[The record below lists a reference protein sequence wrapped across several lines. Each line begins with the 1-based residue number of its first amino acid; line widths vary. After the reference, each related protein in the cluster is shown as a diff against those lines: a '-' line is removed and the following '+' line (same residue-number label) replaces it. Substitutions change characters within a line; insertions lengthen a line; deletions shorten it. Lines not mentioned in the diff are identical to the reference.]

1 MLFFVWVLWTV
12 RRNIA
17 GVLFFITKLIVE
29 GSKGLTFALT
39 FYRRVID
46 KIMTSL
52 TINDKEHLDRLINN

>member
-1 MLFFVWVLWTV
+1 MLCTV

-29 GSKGLTFALT
+29 GSKGLTFALI
-39 FYRRVID
+39 FCRRVIN

-52 TINDKEHLDRLINN
+52 TINDKEHLERLINNSNL